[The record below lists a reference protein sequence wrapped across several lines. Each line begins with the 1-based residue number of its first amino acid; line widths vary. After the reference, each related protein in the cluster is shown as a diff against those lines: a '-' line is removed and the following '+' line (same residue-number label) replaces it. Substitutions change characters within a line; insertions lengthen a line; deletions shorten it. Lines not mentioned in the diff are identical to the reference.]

1 MMRTMAL
8 VVLALGGC
16 AVPGYAPEVV
26 AVPSMPSAFGQVE
39 GVFRSRYPR
48 IAVRDETEFRL
59 QSAWM
64 PLAKPDPAGRCR
76 ASLFR
81 TDPLHIGIVV
91 EVQWLRLGLDG
102 APYWTS
108 PVGSLDLERELA
120 AAVSALFGPGRP

>member
-1 MMRTMAL
+1 MRVAAL
-8 VVLALGGC
+8 VVLAIGGC
-16 AVPGYAPEVV
+16 AVPSYAPEVV
-26 AVPSMPSAFGQVE
+26 AVPSMPSAFTQVE
-39 GVFRSRYPR
+39 AVFRSRYPR
-48 IAVRDETEFRL
+48 IAVRDEVEFRL
-59 QSAWM
+59 QSTWV
-64 PLAKPDPAGRCR
+64 PLARPDPAGRCR